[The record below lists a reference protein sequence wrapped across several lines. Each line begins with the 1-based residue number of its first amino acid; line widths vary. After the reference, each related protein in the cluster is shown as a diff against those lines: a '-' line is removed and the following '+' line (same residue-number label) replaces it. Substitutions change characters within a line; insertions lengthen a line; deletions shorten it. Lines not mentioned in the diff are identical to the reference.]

1 VENKQSKSKTPLI
14 DRGPMPVI
22 ILTVIAAVCI
32 VALALT
38 SNLTQEARDKQEA
51 EAALSVQ
58 REFFPDA
65 KEFTDIELGQ
75 IVTEYP
81 GVTKIVEA
89 LDGSGNRLGF
99 VITAEA
105 MGYGGLIP
113 ATVGYDNDG
122 QIVGARFDVSGET
135 AGYGQNAGKPEFYSQ
150 FTAFNASQKLSAD
163 KGSADTV
170 IDGITGSTR
179 STNGIVDA
187 LNQAAGAFLLLN

>member
-1 VENKQSKSKTPLI
+1 MENKQSKSKTPLI

-65 KEFTDIELGQ
+65 KEFTDIELDQ

-105 MGYGGLIP
+105 GLWRLIQRP
-113 ATVGYDNDG
+113 
-122 QIVGARFDVSGET
+122 
-135 AGYGQNAGKPEFYSQ
+135 
-150 FTAFNASQKLSAD
+150 
-163 KGSADTV
+163 
-170 IDGITGSTR
+170 
-179 STNGIVDA
+179 
-187 LNQAAGAFLLLN
+187 

>member
-1 VENKQSKSKTPLI
+1 MENKQPKSKTPLI

-51 EAALSVQ
+51 EAVLSVQ

-65 KEFTDIELGQ
+65 EEFTDIGLDQ
-75 IVTEYP
+75 IITEYP

-122 QIVGARFDVSGET
+122 QIVGARFEVSGET
-135 AGYGQNAGKPEFYSQ
+135 AGYGQNAAKPEFYSQ

-163 KGSADTV
+163 KGSTDTV